1 MAAEFSIVLSG
12 CWVLTG
18 TFRRWTPKLPSPWAQ
33 WTLTTHWEN
42 EFSCA
47 WTNPV
52 GVSECLS
59 CRWWWWHLCQSS
71 PLVGAG
77 GCVRKWAAF
86 KYQFT
91 RANQKTA
98 FPSCGKL
105 RYFDT
110 EMRCWNL
117 QIFIEMKCSDS
128 EIIKTGGFHRN
139 QEIQEWPFWIQ
150 FSAQQG
156 GRAEVGGPTH
166 ANKIIPKRA

>member
-71 PLVGAG
+71 PLERPGWSG
-77 GCVRKWAAF
+77 GLC
-86 KYQFT
+86 
-91 RANQKTA
+91 
-98 FPSCGKL
+98 
-105 RYFDT
+105 
-110 EMRCWNL
+110 
-117 QIFIEMKCSDS
+117 
-128 EIIKTGGFHRN
+128 
-139 QEIQEWPFWIQ
+139 
-150 FSAQQG
+150 
-156 GRAEVGGPTH
+156 AEVGCF
-166 ANKIIPKRA
+166 ANTNLPELIRKQLFHPVGNWDILILRWDAETFKYLLKWNVLTQKLSKQEVFTGTRKSKSGHFEFSFQRSRVEGQR